1 MRMLLALSIILI
13 SCSTPLK
20 ERFSRI
26 ELGMDKTDVIDEL
39 GSPTRSFR
47 RDSQDIWIYQVPS
60 ESDTVSKEISFK
72 NGFVNY
78 VGETRVRER
87 SSSGAAQTPE
97 EAAKVLESEIKK
109 SPKTSPSFKDI
120 NEDGSF

>member
-1 MRMLLALSIILI
+1 
-13 SCSTPLK
+13 
-20 ERFSRI
+20 
-26 ELGMDKTDVIDEL
+26 MDKTDVIDEL

-47 RDSQDIWIYQVPS
+47 RDSQDIWIYQIQT
-60 ESDTVSKEISFK
+60 ESGMTSKEVSFK

-78 VGETRVRER
+78 TGETRVRER
-87 SSSGAAQTPE
+87 PTSGAAKTPE

-109 SPKTSPSFKDI
+109 SPKAAPSFKDL